1 MTSQSTTPGN
11 TVIVNELP
19 QNAVTVN
26 ETAIR
31 VVALDKTAIQVV
43 AVGTPGAPGVDAELG
58 NVVVG
63 VGLAGTD
70 ISVAPGYGDLNIY
83 AGANSNIVVS
93 SDIVPSEDEQHSLGS
108 PDRKWKE
115 IHVSDGTIF
124 IGDSSSISA
133 NSVSLGNFSVSDEGS
148 LSIPGVSLVADA
160 NAASEPVSIVAS
172 DIASRS
178 LLEAEILEVAGN
190 TATLL
195 TSANANLVV
204 SVNETYTYVD
214 GLNSNI
220 GSILDL
226 VTTNSNV
233 VAAINSAIIDVG
245 DVTNLQTSARS
256 NIVVAVNEAY
266 ALAVAGNNDVITS
279 QLADIGY
286 IRITENSISS
296 ANTVVLDGD
305 FYVKGSL
312 YVEGED
318 EAPQTSVSLFDNTVH
333 STSGNLTLSSAS
345 GDVRVLGN
353 LHIEGH
359 SAYSSVII
367 DSVVTSNVSV
377 GEQVVCSFNA
387 NTHNFAKLIVNTED
401 LTYGQYQTSE
411 VLLTHDGT
419 SVRLTEYAII
429 HTSTHP
435 FVTYNARIQGSSVQL
450 LASTQSSDNIISV
463 IRFLS

>member
-1 MTSQSTTPGN
+1 MTSPLTTPGN
-11 TVIVNELP
+11 AVIINELP
-19 QNAVTVN
+19 RNAVTVN

-31 VVALDKTAIQVV
+31 VVALDETAIQVV
-43 AVGTPGAPGVDAELG
+43 AVGTPGPKGADATTG
-58 NVVVG
+58 NVIVG
-63 VGLAGTD
+63 VGSLGTD
-70 ISVAPGYGDLNIY
+70 ISVKPGYGDLNIY
-83 AGANSNIVVS
+83 ADVNSNIIVS

-108 PDRKWKE
+108 IDRKWKE

-124 IGDSSSISA
+124 IGNSSSISA
-133 NSVSLGNFSVSDEGS
+133 SSVSLGNFNVSEEGSVS
-148 LSIPGVSLVADA
+148 LPGVSLVADA

-178 LLEAEILEVAGN
+178 LLEAEILEATGN

-195 TSANANLVV
+195 TSANSNLVV
-204 SVNETYTYVD
+204 SVNETYAYVD
-214 GLNSNI
+214 GLNANI

-226 VTTNSNV
+226 ATANSNV
-233 VAAINSAIIDVG
+233 VTAINRAITDVG
-245 DVTNLQTSARS
+245 DINLLQTSARS

-286 IRITENSISS
+286 IRITENAISS

-305 FYVKGSL
+305 FYVKGNL

-318 EAPQTSVSLFDNTVH
+318 ESPQTSIALFDNTVH
-333 STSGNLTLSSAS
+333 STSGDLNLSSDS
-345 GDVRVLGN
+345 NTTKVLGSLFIGGN
-353 LHIEGH
+353 PSG
-359 SAYSSVII
+359 VTI
-367 DSVVTSNVSV
+367 DNVVTSNVSV

-387 NTHNFAKLIVNTED
+387 DTYKFAKLIVNTED

-411 VLLTHDGT
+411 VLLTHDGA

-429 HTSTHP
+429 HTSTNP
-435 FVTYNARIQGSSVQL
+435 FVTYNARIQGPNVQL